1 MVTLRSIAVGIV
13 IGVLGTVVA
22 TVVLDVPKWAYWD
35 RFNEPEPMDVPV
47 VLSTQ
52 LSFDEGGAYTG
63 EIRRALEE
71 AEFGYRIIK
80 RIFPSYDTVVPSTV
94 RLRKVR
100 TEAKRIM
107 DDHGGD
113 VLVYGAVG
121 AKPNTISIRFFGREP
136 GGYIERGI
144 EIDLGDVA
152 WSELDAC
159 EGVVSPG
166 LTCTPIFLT
175 HKLAGY
181 RCGPHGTG
189 LQTPRV

>member
-1 MVTLRSIAVGIV
+1 METLRYIAVGIV
-13 IGVLGTVVA
+13 IGVVGTVVA

-63 EIRRALEE
+63 EIRRALEK
-71 AEFGYRIIK
+71 AEFKYRIIN

-94 RLRKVR
+94 RLQKVR

-121 AKPNTISIRFFGREP
+121 AKPNTISIRFLGEDRA
-136 GGYIERGI
+136 GI
-144 EIDLGDVA
+144 SSAESRLIWVM
-152 WSELDAC
+152 
-159 EGVVSPG
+159 
-166 LTCTPIFLT
+166 
-175 HKLAGY
+175 
-181 RCGPHGTG
+181 
-189 LQTPRV
+189 